1 MRNPATNALVPALA
15 ASLSLLEAQQQ
26 QIIARLRVIYTQ
38 LSGGDKG
45 RHGGE
50 EELLTTLTHYINQ
63 ANAIQ
68 RRMMLIH
75 SRMGDLK
82 RRSERLREHHSKQ
95 HQEMTSWMEQE
106 QSRQVPEA
114 AIALAPKNKMM
125 LSPSIAAE
133 QNRQGIQSSVS
144 SSLPALPFLDRFKLA
159 GTTRSARSSPP
170 PPQSAG
176 LFDTALERATSV
188 EGRNRSNSNNSSGA
202 TDPLGISNVPATPML
217 SQVQVQSSSP
227 TPSKA
232 STVDSVARPSD
243 SVPIAT
249 VKRKGKRRVRV
260 PTIE

>member
-1 MRNPATNALVPALA
+1 MSNSATNALVPALA

-38 LSGGDKG
+38 LSAGDKCG
-45 RHGGE
+45 QDGE
-50 EELLTTLTHYINQ
+50 EELLTTLTYYINQ

-75 SRMGDLK
+75 GRMGDLK

-95 HQEMTSWMEQE
+95 HREMTSWMEQE

-114 AIALAPKNKMM
+114 AVALAPKSKMM
-125 LSPSIAAE
+125 FSPSITAE
-133 QNRQGIQSSVS
+133 QNKHGMQS
-144 SSLPALPFLDRFKLA
+144 SSLPVSPFLDRFKLA
-159 GTTRSARSSPP
+159 ATTRSARSSPP
-170 PPQSAG
+170 PSQSAG
-176 LFDTALERATSV
+176 LFDAALERTTSV
-188 EGRNRSNSNNSSGA
+188 EGRNRSNSNSSS
-202 TDPLGISNVPATPML
+202 TINPLRLVNVPATPPML
-217 SQVQVQSSSP
+217 SQAQVRSSSP
-227 TPSKA
+227 TPSIA
-232 STVDSVARPSD
+232 STVDSAARPSD